1 MEADVTVQFTL
12 KFRSHSSVECGEKN
26 HIQRI
31 RKHLFS
37 FVWNK
42 AQFKCHAWR
51 AKLSHWADFLCGAS
65 QGDAVYS
72 EYAAKSLIK
81 LNLWSNFCFSW
92 WEWPGNFN
100 WIRTVRALEYH
111 RMRSFSGPGKQS
123 LMQLFVQ
130 DSSFL
135 WVVLKMPKCKVC
147 RILPEMKSQLQV
159 GEMRRNVEH
168 LSPHLSLLSTYPV
181 SICRNLPN
189 MTSVNQLM
197 KRITTLSMLC
207 FYTTTLKMTLSQV
220 SPLFKSIVTFSYN
233 SVVKF
238 KGFDMVKS
246 LLLLSFFGLKPN

>member
-12 KFRSHSSVECGEKN
+12 KFRSHSSVEWGEKN
-26 HIQRI
+26 HTERI

-65 QGDAVYS
+65 QSDAVYS

-81 LNLWSNFCFSW
+81 LNLWSNVCLSISLYIW

-135 WVVLKMPKCKVC
+135 WVVLNMPKCKVC
-147 RILPEMKSQLQV
+147 RILSEQKRQHQV
-159 GEMRRNVEH
+159 GEVRRNVEH

-197 KRITTLSMLC
+197 KRITPKVC
-207 FYTTTLKMTLSQV
+207 CA
-220 SPLFKSIVTFSYN
+220 
-233 SVVKF
+233 
-238 KGFDMVKS
+238 S
-246 LLLLSFFGLKPN
+246 LQRH